1 MGVVRVNVGQQRG
14 HVSRHPGAQ
23 VLGGQ
28 AVEVAAIMLKVKK
41 KLKKNTLNSR
51 HGLVDGLDAVSQSEL
66 VDNLLARLVKVN
78 LPALLPLGV
87 REVDLSSILIT
98 QIMEEVLMEARVL
111 DVVRSDLDRR
121 VMKNIITLAETFN
134 VSNSNSLRVV

>member
-1 MGVVRVNVGQQRG
+1 M
-14 HVSRHPGAQ
+14 
-23 VLGGQ
+23 
-28 AVEVAAIMLKVKK
+28 
-41 KLKKNTLNSR
+41 
-51 HGLVDGLDAVSQSEL
+51 VDGLDTVSQSEL

>member
-1 MGVVRVNVGQQRG
+1 MIQR
-14 HVSRHPGAQ
+14 
-23 VLGGQ
+23 
-28 AVEVAAIMLKVKK
+28 
-41 KLKKNTLNSR
+41 KNNKSYSR
-51 HGLVDGLDAVSQSEL
+51 HGLIDGLNAVSEGKL
-66 VDNLLARLVKVN
+66 INNLLAWLVKVN
-78 LPALLPLGV
+78 LPALLSLGV
-87 REVDLSSILIT
+87 RKVDLSSILIA

>member
-1 MGVVRVNVGQQRG
+1 M
-14 HVSRHPGAQ
+14 
-23 VLGGQ
+23 
-28 AVEVAAIMLKVKK
+28 
-41 KLKKNTLNSR
+41 
-51 HGLVDGLDAVSQSEL
+51 VDGLDAVSQSEL
-66 VDNLLARLVKVN
+66 VDNLLARLVKVD
-78 LPALLPLGV
+78 LPALLALGV
-87 REVDLSSILIT
+87 REVDLSSILIA

>member
-1 MGVVRVNVGQQRG
+1 M
-14 HVSRHPGAQ
+14 
-23 VLGGQ
+23 
-28 AVEVAAIMLKVKK
+28 
-41 KLKKNTLNSR
+41 
-51 HGLVDGLDAVSQSEL
+51 VDGLDAVSQSEL
-66 VDNLLARLVKVN
+66 VDNLLAWLVKVN

-87 REVDLSSILIT
+87 REVDLSSILIA

>member
-1 MGVVRVNVGQQRG
+1 M
-14 HVSRHPGAQ
+14 
-23 VLGGQ
+23 
-28 AVEVAAIMLKVKK
+28 
-41 KLKKNTLNSR
+41 
-51 HGLVDGLDAVSQSEL
+51 VDGLDAVSQSEL
-66 VDNLLARLVKVN
+66 VDNLLTRLVKVD
-78 LPALLPLGV
+78 LPALLALGV
-87 REVDLSSILIT
+87 REVDLSSILIA

>member
-1 MGVVRVNVGQQRG
+1 M
-14 HVSRHPGAQ
+14 
-23 VLGGQ
+23 
-28 AVEVAAIMLKVKK
+28 
-41 KLKKNTLNSR
+41 
-51 HGLVDGLDAVSQSEL
+51 VDGLDTVSQSEL

-98 QIMEEVLMEARVL
+98 QIMEEVLMEACVL

>member
-1 MGVVRVNVGQQRG
+1 MGVVGVDVGQEGG
-14 HVSRHPGAQ
+14 HVGRHPGTQ

-28 AVEVAAIMLKVKK
+28 AVEVG
-41 KLKKNTLNSR
+41 
-51 HGLVDGLDAVSQSEL
+51 HGLVDGLNAVSEGKL
-66 VDNLLARLVKVN
+66 INNLLAWLVKVN

-87 REVDLSSILIT
+87 REVDLSSILIA

-121 VMKNIITLAETFN
+121 VMKNIITLVETFN

>member
-1 MGVVRVNVGQQRG
+1 M
-14 HVSRHPGAQ
+14 
-23 VLGGQ
+23 
-28 AVEVAAIMLKVKK
+28 
-41 KLKKNTLNSR
+41 
-51 HGLVDGLDAVSQSEL
+51 VDGLDTVSQSEL
-66 VDNLLARLVKVN
+66 VDNLLAWLVKVN

-87 REVDLSSILIT
+87 RKVDLSSILIT

>member
-1 MGVVRVNVGQQRG
+1 M
-14 HVSRHPGAQ
+14 
-23 VLGGQ
+23 
-28 AVEVAAIMLKVKK
+28 
-41 KLKKNTLNSR
+41 
-51 HGLVDGLDAVSQSEL
+51 VDGLDAVSQSEL

>member
-1 MGVVRVNVGQQRG
+1 M
-14 HVSRHPGAQ
+14 
-23 VLGGQ
+23 
-28 AVEVAAIMLKVKK
+28 
-41 KLKKNTLNSR
+41 
-51 HGLVDGLDAVSQSEL
+51 VDGLDAVSQSEL

-78 LPALLPLGV
+78 FPALLPLGV
-87 REVDLSSILIT
+87 REVDLSSILIA